1 MKSKIKFKS
10 KVLYYFL
17 FILAIFL
24 CILFSFSN
32 ICLAGYPK
40 LVNNIISAFE
50 KVEKYIVAIATP
62 AAAVS
67 IGCGFLMQKFSLGD
81 EERIRGGKKLIRT
94 AFISYAF
101 IISLDL
107 IISLIESLIS

>member
-1 MKSKIKFKS
+1 MSKFNFKS
-10 KVLYYFL
+10 KYFYYFL
-17 FILAIFL
+17 FILYLFL
-24 CILFSFSN
+24 VFFFCFSN
-32 ICLAGYPK
+32 TCFAGYPK
-40 LVNNIISAFE
+40 LVKNIVSAFE

-81 EERIRGGKKLIRT
+81 EERIRAGKKLIRT

-101 IISLDL
+101 ILSLDL
-107 IISLIESLIS
+107 VVSLIESLIS

>member
-1 MKSKIKFKS
+1 MKSKIKIKPKIF
-10 KVLYYFL
+10 YYLL
-17 FILAIFL
+17 FILNIFL
-24 CILFSFSN
+24 CILFSFSGT
-32 ICLAGYPK
+32 CFAGYPK
-40 LVNNIISAFE
+40 LVNNIVSAFE

-67 IGCGFLMQKFSLGD
+67 IGCGFLMQKFSFGD
-81 EERIRGGKKLIRT
+81 EERIRTGKKLIRT

>member
-10 KVLYYFL
+10 KIFYYFL
-17 FILAIFL
+17 FILYIFL
-24 CILFSFSN
+24 CIFFSFSGT
-32 ICLAGYPK
+32 CFAGYPK
-40 LVNNIISAFE
+40 LVNNIVSAFE
-50 KVEKYIVAIATP
+50 KIEKYIVAISTP

-67 IGCGFLMQKFSLGD
+67 IGCGFLMQKFSFGD
-81 EERIRGGKKLIRT
+81 EERIRTGKKLIRT
-94 AFISYAF
+94 AFLSYAF

>member
-1 MKSKIKFKS
+1 MKLKFKS
-10 KVLYYFL
+10 KAFYYTL
-17 FILAIFL
+17 FTLSIFL
-24 CILFSFSN
+24 CIFFSFSST
-32 ICLAGYPK
+32 CFAGYPK
-40 LVNNIISAFE
+40 LVNNIVSAFE
-50 KVEKYIVAIATP
+50 KVENYIVAIATP

-81 EERIRGGKKLIRT
+81 EERIRSGKKLIRT

-107 IISLIESLIS
+107 IVSLIQNLIT

>member
-1 MKSKIKFKS
+1 MKSKIKINS
-10 KVLYYFL
+10 KIFYYSL
-17 FILAIFL
+17 FTFNIFL
-24 CILFSFSN
+24 CILFSLSGSCF
-32 ICLAGYPK
+32 AGYPK
-40 LVNNIISAFE
+40 LVNNIVSAFE

-67 IGCGFLMQKFSLGD
+67 IGCGFLMQKFSFGD
-81 EERIRGGKKLIRT
+81 EERIRAGKKLIRT